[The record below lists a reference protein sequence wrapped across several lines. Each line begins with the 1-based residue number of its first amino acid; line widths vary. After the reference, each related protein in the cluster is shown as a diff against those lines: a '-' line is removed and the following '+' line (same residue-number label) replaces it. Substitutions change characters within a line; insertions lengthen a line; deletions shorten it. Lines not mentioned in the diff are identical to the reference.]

1 MRMITPRGLRVR
13 RAEKPPGDHRED
25 RIHKITCV
33 GRLRSKYSG
42 RSGGGTGTLL
52 KGSLAERRS
61 PNWRERTPT
70 WRKRDL
76 SSRLAELRRRL
87 SAPKCLSL
95 VPRTP
100 QRNNNFSTGAS
111 FWPCFFFFINRKEKA
126 KAAAQVTALPALPT
140 LSSDCGQGE
149 RRKAR

>member
-25 RIHKITCV
+25 RIHKIACV

-61 PNWRERTPT
+61 PTWRERAPT
-70 WRKRDL
+70 WRKRDPFL
-76 SSRLAELRRRL
+76 RPSESRKQLCAQGCNLWGPGVL
-87 SAPKCLSL
+87 SATTDC
-95 VPRTP
+95 T
-100 QRNNNFSTGAS
+100 TGAS
-111 FWPCFFFFINRKEKA
+111 FQLCSFLFITQKERA
-126 KAAAQVTALPALPT
+126 KSCCPSHC
-140 LSSDCGQGE
+140 SSRPPYPEQ
-149 RRKAR
+149 